1 MANAWQTH
9 TVEFASAEGLTQ
21 NETAVRVLDHE
32 DDEGN
37 RVAAIQRRIDEIDN
51 DENSHAELLSLRHEM
66 TNKIKEDPGYKFLMQ
81 VSAFSKLKLDHIIN
95 GDQEVRRN
103 IELEAACGGSCPVPA
118 HVDRTWLDVPEVSGT
133 LQLSA
138 TVYGHIKE
146 AEMLVRNRCPGISL
160 KVLVES
166 GQYQTPFARLVSLRI
181 ILSGVLTGLG
191 NRRDRTWARVHQEQ
205 QMLLKQFDRIVLRAE
220 HDWTRPV

>member
-1 MANAWQTH
+1 MANTWETH
-9 TVEFASAEGLTQ
+9 QVEFASSEGLIP
-21 NETAVRVLDHE
+21 NETAVRVLDHNNDE
-32 DDEGN
+32 DE
-37 RVAAIQRRIDEIDN
+37 RVASIRKRIDKLEN
-51 DENSHAELLSLRHEM
+51 DENSRAELLSLRNEM
-66 TNKIKEDPGYKFLMQ
+66 TNKIKEDPAYKFLMQ
-81 VSAFSKLKLDHIIN
+81 VSAFSKLKLDHMIHN
-95 GDQEVRRN
+95 RRQMIP
-103 IELEAACGGSCPVPA
+103 IECEPVYGGSCPVPV

-146 AEMLVRNRCPGISL
+146 AEMLVHNRCPRISL

-191 NRRDRTWARVHQEQ
+191 NRRDRTWTRLHQEQ
-205 QMLLKQFDRIVLRAE
+205 QMLLKQFDRIMSTTKV
-220 HDWTRPV
+220 HDWTMPL

>member
-1 MANAWQTH
+1 
-9 TVEFASAEGLTQ
+9 
-21 NETAVRVLDHE
+21 
-32 DDEGN
+32 
-37 RVAAIQRRIDEIDN
+37 
-51 DENSHAELLSLRHEM
+51 M

-103 IELEAACGGSCPVPA
+103 IELEPACGGACPVPV

-205 QMLLKQFDRIVLRAE
+205 QMLLKQFDRIVLQAE